1 MDAIRRQRV
10 QRWLQQ
16 LDAPLP
22 RTYRRFVRYSVVG
35 TSAFVFDLLL
45 LSLFVD
51 VLQLPVVPAAGV
63 AFTIATAGN
72 FLVSRYAVFQYS
84 SRNMSTGFA
93 NFLLVAVVGVA
104 FTMGCM
110 YMLTQYTSVHYLV
123 SRVVIAVLVGIFN
136 YLMNLYVNFRV
147 AGYELD

>member
-1 MDAIRRQRV
+1 MSMTR
-10 QRWLQQ
+10 LQQ
-16 LDAPLP
+16 LVRRLQRVDATMP
-22 RTYRRFVRYSVVG
+22 RTYRRFLRYTVVG
-35 TSAFVFDLLL
+35 TSAFAFDLLL

-51 VLQLPVVPAAGV
+51 VLQQPVVPAAGV

-84 SRNMSTGFA
+84 SRNVSTGFA
-93 NFLLVAVVGVA
+93 NFLLVAAAGVA

-123 SRVVIAVLVGIFN
+123 SRVVIAALVGMFN

-147 AGYELD
+147 AGHELD